1 MSTHSGSR
9 RQIIGAAEYRKLSK
23 SQRRTIKRYEVEE
36 RAARASRLR
45 HIFSDQENDRKKRE
59 QILTLEVAEH
69 YTRFGLPHCGDPGG
83 GGFRG
88 KIREFTRA
96 ARRRLI
102 LDFGKLISY
111 PSCWITLTFADDCMS
126 GKTVTERGA
135 FAASC
140 LKKMAEWL
148 ERRYP
153 GAWALWRKEWEA
165 RKKGLLRGELCPHY
179 HVMIEYG
186 LDEGLL
192 ADRAMVHCLKRWVR
206 ITGTRHPDA
215 MTVAM
220 RPKSR
225 AILNGIEMAQRYVAK
240 YMSKTTQA
248 IFQDLGEEESLGR
261 YWGRMGEVPYGAV
274 TVLEVGKLQMVRLR
288 RMLHRLC
295 KGKRAKEIK
304 KKLRQGV
311 GWVFASRK
319 TVTELIAWIVAEVG
333 EGGSNRHILAAGGN
347 CPPF

>member
-9 RQIIGAAEYRKLSK
+9 RQIIGQADYRKLSK

-45 HIFSDQENDRKKRE
+45 RIFSDIENEVKERE
-59 QILTLEVAEH
+59 QILTLEIAEH

-88 KIREFTRA
+88 KIREFSRA

-102 LDFGKLISY
+102 LDFGKLLNY
-111 PSCWITLTFADDCMS
+111 PSCWITLTFADDVMM
-126 GKTVTERGA
+126 GKTVTERGIYGA
-135 FAASC
+135 EC
-140 LKKMAEWL
+140 LKKFSEWL
-148 ERRYP
+148 ERRYR
-153 GAWALWRKEWEA
+153 GTWALWRKEWEV
-165 RKKGLLRGELCPHY
+165 RKYGILRGELCPHY
-179 HVMIEYG
+179 HVMLEYG
-186 LDEGLL
+186 LDGGGS
-192 ADRAMVHCLKRWVR
+192 DRAMIHCLKRWVR

-215 MTVAM
+215 MSVAM

-225 AILNGIEMAQRYVAK
+225 AILNGIEMAQRYVSK
-240 YMSKTTQA
+240 YMSKTTQDV
-248 IFQDLGEEESLGR
+248 FQDLEEEESLGR
-261 YWGRMGEVPYGAV
+261 YWGRIGEVPYGPV

-311 GWVFASRK
+311 GWVFAIRK
-319 TVTELIAWIVAEVG
+319 TVVDLIAWIVSEVG

-347 CPPF
+347 TPPF